1 MKRIAI
7 STFMFLSLVAGAT
20 SLAEGPQDDHGTGGS
35 SATTP
40 MSVGYRKL
48 QFTYTVGSNP
58 ARTRDYFLWYPT
70 ADPEDRFDYK
80 GQLGVA
86 APDGTI
92 APGRF
97 PLIVFSHGFLGAGDQ
112 IIFLT
117 ENLARMGYI
126 VAAPNHADAGTGSE
140 PIAIPNFIDA
150 RSWDDNKYLDRK
162 EDLSALIDHLLG
174 GTDSAAFLRD
184 HVDAHAIGIAGHSLG
199 GYVALGMAGARPAW
213 RDSRIRAALLLSPYA
228 LPYFDGPALGGVQV
242 PVMLQGGTLD
252 WAITPFLPAV
262 YEKLQAPKYFLVL
275 NAASHFEWTNLISL
289 GKSTTAAVQSGSA
302 RWITG
307 YSLAFFDSYLRGQDR
322 SALLAKPN
330 PQLHSFE
337 YNPARW
343 SPAQISAGLRRWR
356 DPRRPSGASEA

>member
-7 STFMFLSLVAGAT
+7 STFISLSLVAGAT
-20 SLAEGPQDDHGTGGS
+20 SLAESRQEDHGTGGS

-58 ARTRDYFLWYPT
+58 SRTRDYFLWYPT
-70 ADPEDRFDYK
+70 SDPEDRFDYK

-150 RSWDDNKYLDRK
+150 RSWDDKKYLDRK

-184 HVDAHAIGIAGHSLG
+184 HVDAQAIGIAGHSLG

-330 PQLHSFE
+330 PQLYSFE
-337 YNPARW
+337 YNPA
-343 SPAQISAGLRRWR
+343 P
-356 DPRRPSGASEA
+356 